1 PPLTLTRPPAKPERT
16 RKGETMHEEK
26 PRVRRKGDIAC
37 DEGLFEKLRQ
47 LRREIADRRGVP
59 AYIVFGD
66 VSLRE
71 MARDYPV
78 TERELENISGV
89 GTKKL
94 EDFGAQFLD
103 SIIKHLRENPRQ
115 AFVD

>member
-1 PPLTLTRPPAKPERT
+1 
-16 RKGETMHEEK
+16 
-26 PRVRRKGDIAC
+26 VRRAGEITC
-37 DEGLFEKLRQ
+37 DEGLFEKLRA
-47 LRREIADRRGVP
+47 LRREIADSRGVP

-71 MARDYPV
+71 MARDYPT
-78 TERELENISGV
+78 TEAGMERISGI

-103 SIIKHLRENPRQ
+103 CIIKHLRENPRQ
-115 AFVD
+115 VFLD